1 MELITITN
9 IKTMKKKKYLVP
21 EVVALAM
28 ELGSTFICASGENLV
43 PNSHY
48 TDNYT
53 EDEFWD

>member
-1 MELITITN
+1 
-9 IKTMKKKKYLVP
+9 MKKEKYLVP